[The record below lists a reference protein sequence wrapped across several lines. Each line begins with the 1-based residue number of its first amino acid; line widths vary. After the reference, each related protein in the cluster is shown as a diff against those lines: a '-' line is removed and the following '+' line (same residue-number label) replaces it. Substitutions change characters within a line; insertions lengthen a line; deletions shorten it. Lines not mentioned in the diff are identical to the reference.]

1 MIVNIINLKHRE
13 LRKTTLIDHLYDMG
27 ISYKFWDAVYNPET
41 MAFKSIS
48 ASHKM
53 IVKDAK
59 EKGLDFVLIAED
71 DLRFSSPES
80 FKYFIKNIPKCYHL
94 YLGVVYSGTIQ
105 YGRLTNG
112 FSGLQFY
119 LIHKSFYDV
128 FLSAPDNKHLD
139 MWLGEYCYK
148 YEYYVCDPFIC
159 FGQSGYS
166 DNFNRQWVFNEE
178 KLPRNLLR

>member
-1 MIVNIINLKHRE
+1 MILNIINLKHRE
-13 LRKTTLIDHLYDMG
+13 QRKTTLIDHLYDMD
-27 ISYKFWDAVYNPET
+27 ISYKFWEAIYNP
-41 MAFKSIS
+41 AILAYKSIS
-48 ASHKM
+48 ESHKM

-80 FKYFIKNIPKCYHL
+80 FKYFIKNIPPVFHL
-94 YLGVVYSGTIQ
+94 YFGCIYSGTIQ
-105 YGRLTNG
+105 YGRITNG
-112 FSGLQFY
+112 FAGLQFY
-119 LIHKSFYDV
+119 LVHRSFFDI

-148 YEYYVCDPFIC
+148 YDFYACDPFIC
-159 FGQSGYS
+159 YGESGYS
-166 DNFNRQWVFNEE
+166 DNFHRQWVFNEE